1 MYARVV
7 QGTTKPGMMDE
18 FVRLF
23 KDKFGPEIQKTAG
36 FAQSFLTRDGDSFVS
51 MTVFASKADIDA
63 DEPKFQVR
71 IGQAAEL
78 LTGPPQSSIRE
89 VVVHL
94 G

>member
-1 MYARVV
+1 
-7 QGTTKPGMMDE
+7 MDE

-23 KDKFGPEIQKTAG
+23 RDEFAPAIQKTAG
-36 FAQSFLTRDGDSFVS
+36 FAQSFLTRDGDSFIA
-51 MTVFASKADIDA
+51 MTVFASKEDIEA
-63 DEPKFQVR
+63 DEAKFKSR
-71 IGQAAEL
+71 IGQAVDL